1 MLNFKK
7 IDYIVISVFILLEI
21 ALYLSFLFIDKGIFV
36 TRIESSTLK
45 YVSISLCLAFSL
57 YCLIR
62 KRKMANCFIPIALVF
77 TLISDYFLLF
87 NTNQNLYVYGL
98 ITFIITQLIYFAF
111 ILYLRKSKL
120 ELLINLLVRFL
131 LTIAALVVAFY
142 LNYSDVLTILAL
154 VYFVELLS
162 NFLYSTFLIK
172 LDKEYLIFLLGL
184 LLFIGCDINVGLNNV
199 HLFEG
204 IDYSLVNFLMWVF
217 YLPSQVLLSLT
228 NFIAQEKS
236 IKLI

>member
-21 ALYLSFLFIDKGIFV
+21 ALYLSFLFIDKGIFE

-45 YVSISLCLAFSL
+45 YAGISLCLAFSL

-111 ILYLRKSKL
+111 IVYLRKSKS
-120 ELLINLLVRFL
+120 ELFINLIVRFL
-131 LTIAALVVAFY
+131 LTIAALGVAFY

-172 LDKEYLIFLLGL
+172 LDKEYLIFSLGL

>member
-45 YVSISLCLAFSL
+45 YAGISLCLAFSL

-62 KRKMANCFIPIALVF
+62 KRKMVNCFIPIALVF

-98 ITFIITQLIYFAF
+98 ITFITTQLIYFAF
-111 ILYLRKSKL
+111 ILYLRKNKL

-131 LTIAALVVAFY
+131 LTIAALGVAFY

-172 LDKEYLIFLLGL
+172 LDKEYLIFSLGL

-204 IDYSLVNFLMWVF
+204 IDYSLVNFLMRVF

>member
-36 TRIESSTLK
+36 TQIESFTLK
-45 YVSISLCLAFSL
+45 YASISLCLAFSL

-111 ILYLRKSKL
+111 ILYLRKSKS

-154 VYFVELLS
+154 VYFVELIS

-172 LDKEYLIFLLGL
+172 LDKEYLIFSLGL

-204 IDYSLVNFLMWVF
+204 IDYSLVNFLMWGF

>member
-111 ILYLRKSKL
+111 ILYLRKSKS
-120 ELLINLLVRFL
+120 ELFINLLVRFL

-172 LDKEYLIFLLGL
+172 FDKEYLIFLLGL

>member
-45 YVSISLCLAFSL
+45 YAGISLCLALSL

-62 KRKMANCFIPIALVF
+62 KRKMVNCFIPIALVF

-98 ITFIITQLIYFAF
+98 ITFIITQSIYFAF

-172 LDKEYLIFLLGL
+172 LDKEYLIFSLGL

>member
-7 IDYIVISVFILLEI
+7 IDYIVISLFILLEI

-36 TRIESSTLK
+36 TRIDSSALK
-45 YVSISLCLAFSL
+45 YASISLCLAFSL

-62 KRKMANCFIPIALVF
+62 KRKMVNCFIPIALVF

-162 NFLYSTFLIK
+162 NFLYATFLIK
-172 LDKEYLIFLLGL
+172 LDKEYLIFSLGL

-217 YLPSQVLLSLT
+217 YLPSQLLLSLT
-228 NFIAQEKS
+228 NFIAQEK
-236 IKLI
+236 KY

>member
-7 IDYIVISVFILLEI
+7 IDYIVISVFVLLEI

-36 TRIESSTLK
+36 TRIESSALK
-45 YVSISLCLAFSL
+45 YASISLCLAFSL

-62 KRKMANCFIPIALVF
+62 KRKMVNCFIPFALVF

-131 LTIAALVVAFY
+131 LTLAALVVAFY

-172 LDKEYLIFLLGL
+172 FDKEYLIFSLGL

>member
-21 ALYLSFLFIDKGIFV
+21 ALYLSFLFIDKGIFA

-45 YVSISLCLAFSL
+45 YAGISLCLAFSL

-62 KRKMANCFIPIALVF
+62 KRKMLNCFIPIALVF

-131 LTIAALVVAFY
+131 LTIAVLVVAFY

-162 NFLYSTFLIK
+162 NFLYSTLLMKF
-172 LDKEYLIFLLGL
+172 DKKYLIFSLGL

-236 IKLI
+236 IKLS